1 MSPVTAHTITEFFT
15 HPSTRALIDRL
26 RAAGVVTKQEKT
38 EPKSDRF
45 AGMTFVLTG
54 TLPHMTR
61 QAASALIEENGG
73 SCASSVSKNTS
84 YVLAGEAAGPKL
96 AKAEALGITILD
108 EAAFLAMLQD

>member
-1 MSPVTAHTITEFFT
+1 M
-15 HPSTRALIDRL
+15 
-26 RAAGVVTKQEKT
+26 TKQEKA

-73 SCASSVSKNTS
+73 NCASSVSKKTT
-84 YVLAGEAAGPKL
+84 YVLAGDAAGSKL
-96 AKAEALGITILD
+96 AKAEALGIAILD